1 MPVEMIITEGTS
13 GEGQVDVSALPHVPF
28 PSSITNEPILTESGF
43 YWRERGGVKVL
54 VCRPLEDAGF
64 ANGFSTRN
72 GGVSPFPE
80 NSLNLSG
87 FNDDTAANIYEN
99 RRRFLTA
106 FDGQY
111 ELALA
116 LQVHGI
122 DIRIVR
128 TRNDAEDSDEH
139 ADAVISDVSNVLAG
153 AKTADCV
160 PVLIGDVRTKAYA
173 AVHAGWRGTV
183 QSIAPIVIKKLGEI
197 YGSRPEDLVC
207 AIGPAAGCSSY
218 EIGQDVIDQFAENFA
233 GSDKYFKPTREG
245 HALIDLHSAN
255 RDQLIASGVS
265 AENIYTAPLCT
276 MELADLFFS
285 YRREKGDFGKTGRL
299 LSVIGL
305 R

>member
-1 MPVEMIITEGTS
+1 MPVEMIISET
-13 GEGQVDVSALPHVPF
+13 
-28 PSSITNEPILTESGF
+28 PSPKPLAPSTTDETLADSGF
-43 YWRERGGVKVL
+43 YWRERGDVKVL

-64 ANGFSTRN
+64 TNGFSTRN

-106 FDGQY
+106 FDRQY

-128 TRNDAEDSDEH
+128 TGTDAGDSDKH
-139 ADAVISDVSNVLAG
+139 ADAVISDVPHVLAG

-160 PVLIGDVRTKAYA
+160 PVLIGDTRTRAYA

-183 QSIAPIVIKKLGEI
+183 QSIVQAAIEKLGEV

-233 GSDKYFKPTREG
+233 DSEKYFKPTREG

-255 RDQLIASGVS
+255 RDQLIASGVT
-265 AENIYTAPLCT
+265 AGNIHTAPLCT

-299 LSVIGL
+299 LSVIG
-305 R
+305 RR